1 MFVLLAASA
10 QAQLRVPGGLG
21 GGLPSVA
28 VPTLQ
33 APRLPDLQS
42 TNVALQGLRRQVTR
56 ELLRDNPMSLEADA
70 AGEPVLRG
78 ELLLVDPSP
87 ASVDAALAAGYML
100 RRELAL
106 EGLGLRSLVLAAPP
120 GMATAEA
127 LARLRALA
135 PQLVADFH
143 HVYTRS
149 GSTPDAPT
157 TAGITA
163 AFAAKPAARRRVG
176 LIDSGIDRSHPA
188 LRRAELHGWGC
199 ANLSHPSQHGTAI
212 ASLLVGRDSSFLGVV
227 PEAALHA
234 ADVYCGQP
242 TGGSVEAI
250 AQALAWM
257 ARERVAV
264 INISL
269 VGPPNP
275 LLEAAVRAAAARG
288 HVIVAAVGNDGPAAP
303 ALYPAAYEQVV
314 GVTGVAPSRR
324 VLPEASQGAHVAFA
338 APGAELAVAQAGSR
352 GYAVARGTSFAAPL
366 VAGLLAE
373 RMTEPN
379 VQAAQNALRD
389 LADGAVDLGERGRD
403 KVFGWGLVAE
413 QARNTP
419 ERIQAMAGVRR

>member
-1 MFVLLAASA
+1 MLVSVTASA
-10 QAQLRVPGGLG
+10 QAQLRLPGGLG

-42 TNVALQGLRRQVTR
+42 ANVALQGLRRQVTR
-56 ELLRDNPMSLEADA
+56 ELLRDNPTTIEADA

-78 ELLLVDPSP
+78 ELLLIDPP
-87 ASVDAALAAGYML
+87 QASVDAALATGFTL
-100 RRELAL
+100 RREMAL

-120 GMATAEA
+120 GVATAEA
-127 LARLRALA
+127 LARLRALD

-149 GSTPDAPT
+149 GGTADAPT
-157 TAGITA
+157 TPGMVA
-163 AFAAKPAARRRVG
+163 AFATTPAPRRRVG

-188 LRRAELHGWGC
+188 LRRTELQVWGC
-199 ANLSHPSQHGTAI
+199 ANLAHPSPHGTAI
-212 ASLLVGRDSSFLGVV
+212 ASLLVGRDSSFVGVA
-227 PEAALHA
+227 PNAALYA

-250 AQALAWM
+250 AQALAWL

-275 LLEAAVRAAAARG
+275 LLEAAVRAATARG

-303 ALYPAAYEQVV
+303 ALYPAAYAQVV

-324 VLPEASQGAHVAFA
+324 ILPEASRGAHVAFA

-373 RMTEPN
+373 RLAEPDL
-379 VQAAQNALRD
+379 QMAQQALRD
-389 LADGAVDLGERGRD
+389 LADGAVDLGDRGRD
-403 KVFGWGLVAE
+403 EVFGWGLVAE

-419 ERIQAMAGVRR
+419 ERIQAMAGARR